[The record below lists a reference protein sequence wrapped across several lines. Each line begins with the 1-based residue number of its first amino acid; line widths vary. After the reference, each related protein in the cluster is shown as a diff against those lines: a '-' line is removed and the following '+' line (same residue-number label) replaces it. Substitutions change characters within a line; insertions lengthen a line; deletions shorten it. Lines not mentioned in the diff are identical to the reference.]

1 MTAMAATAETNE
13 PAPRAAVPTVSGYVD
28 TITAG
33 RAFGW
38 AWDAEHPSA
47 RIAIRL
53 ESEGTVVSEGLADRL
68 RVDLK
73 SNGIGDGA
81 HAFEFALPDGVP
93 ADGVRVVA
101 LCPASG
107 QAIELAPRA
116 AGPMPESG
124 GNPDDL
130 RDMVRM
136 LYRWQRQLQ
145 QNLES
150 LNGTV
155 AELCC
160 DAAKAPASATAEQT
174 QVLARHLETLE
185 AAQLRLDA
193 ALRQQTGITE
203 ALQRAAQDRLARVLA
218 GAAALFAAAAFM
230 VALLM

>member
-1 MTAMAATAETNE
+1 MAAAAKTGE
-13 PAPRAAVPTVSGYVD
+13 PAPQIAVPTVSGYVD
-28 TITAG
+28 AITAG

-53 ESEGTVVSEGLADRL
+53 ESEGAVIGEGLADRL

-81 HAFEFALPDGVP
+81 HAFELAIADGVP
-93 ADGVRVVA
+93 VDGLRVIA
-101 LCPASG
+101 LCPATG
-107 QAIELAPRA
+107 QAVELAPRA
-116 AGPMPESG
+116 AGPMPEAGS
-124 GNPDDL
+124 NPDDL

-155 AELCC
+155 AELCR
-160 DAAKAPASATAEQT
+160 DAAKAPAGATAEQT

-193 ALRQQTGITE
+193 ALRQQTGITDV
-203 ALQRAAQDRLARVLA
+203 LQRAAQDRLARVLA
-218 GAAALFAAAAFM
+218 GAAALFAVAAFM
-230 VALLM
+230 AALLL

>member
-1 MTAMAATAETNE
+1 MSAMAATAETTE
-13 PAPRAAVPTVSGYVD
+13 PAPRPPVPTVSGYVD
-28 TITAG
+28 AIMSG

-53 ESEGTVVSEGLADRL
+53 ESEGTVVGEGLADRL

-81 HAFEFALPDGVP
+81 HAFELALSDGVP
-93 ADGVRVVA
+93 VDGVRVVA
-101 LCPASG
+101 LCPATG

-116 AGPMPESG
+116 AGPMPEAG

-150 LNGTV
+150 LNGTI
-155 AELCC
+155 AELCR
-160 DAAKAPASATAEQT
+160 DATKAPASATAEQT

-185 AAQLRLDA
+185 VAQLRLDA